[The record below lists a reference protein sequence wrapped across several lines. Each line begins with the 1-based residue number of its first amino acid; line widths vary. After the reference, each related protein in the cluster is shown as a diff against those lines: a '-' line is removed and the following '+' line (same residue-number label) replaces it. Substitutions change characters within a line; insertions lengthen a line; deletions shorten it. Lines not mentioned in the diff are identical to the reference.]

1 MKKIFIVKSWKIL
14 ILVCAVIG
22 LGALFAIAY
31 TQLTRYFI
39 DMVQTGKN
47 IFVLQ
52 NGLLVVGFFAWSMIC
67 DYFTVIGKGKY
78 TKCVMTELKRQL
90 VYHVFQED
98 LEKLIQTSDSRFD
111 PMAALIT
118 DIKMIE
124 EAYLGNIFNILGSAF
139 MLLFA
144 FLALLR
150 FHLILA
156 AAVFTF
162 LLLYSITPKTLQA
175 NYAQAREA
183 EAGAYQKLLHKIANL
198 FAGISVIKVFGIEDK
213 AYKSFAQV
221 NDLAENQRFYAQ
233 KKYSWLE
240 LYIGMAGL
248 SIQFGMLFLCAGLAQ
263 TGRISLGTWMA
274 TGQMMMMLLGQANT
288 LKRGIAQIRAVQP
301 IVRKMDKYL
310 KEIPLKPAE
319 YNGLKL
325 RGDIRLTGVNYAY
338 AGSPAQALT
347 NINICFQ
354 AGKKYA
360 VIGRSGSGKSTLIK
374 LINKQMQPQTGSIYI
389 GRHSYADIKANDLY
403 HNMAVIGQE
412 VFLFDDTV
420 ENNITLYGSYDPE
433 KIAGLLAKVQ
443 LTETVAKAGAGLQ
456 EKSERF
462 SGGEKQ
468 RISIARALLREN
480 KIILCDEIF
489 SALDRSTT
497 DKINQLLLGLDG
509 VTVINITHDISRNV
523 LAGYDQIILL
533 EAGKVV
539 YQGRYQAAVILEK
552 ML

>member
-221 NDLAENQRFYAQ
+221 N
-233 KKYSWLE
+233 
-240 LYIGMAGL
+240 
-248 SIQFGMLFLCAGLAQ
+248 
-263 TGRISLGTWMA
+263 
-274 TGQMMMMLLGQANT
+274 
-288 LKRGIAQIRAVQP
+288 
-301 IVRKMDKYL
+301 
-310 KEIPLKPAE
+310 
-319 YNGLKL
+319 
-325 RGDIRLTGVNYAY
+325 
-338 AGSPAQALT
+338 
-347 NINICFQ
+347 
-354 AGKKYA
+354 
-360 VIGRSGSGKSTLIK
+360 
-374 LINKQMQPQTGSIYI
+374 NKQMQPQTGSIYI

-420 ENNITLYGSYDPE
+420 ENNITLYGSYDLE

-539 YQGRYQAAVILEK
+539 YQGRYQAEVILEK